1 MIYLNVPICFS
12 SNKIIEK
19 NVVTNERGEF
29 WRLLRPGTYRIKA
42 RHQNMESEAV
52 QVNVDENNVKMIDLM
67 LSQQVENASIDR
79 LTSVEPAQNSASGIA
94 NIFGTM
100 ATQTCNLV
108 PFCSSVFG

>member
-1 MIYLNVPICFS
+1 M
-12 SNKIIEK
+12 
-19 NVVTNERGEF
+19 VTNERGEF

-42 RHQNMESEAV
+42 RYQNMESEAV
-52 QVNVDENNVKMIDLM
+52 QVNITEDNVKMIDLM
-67 LSQQVENASIDR
+67 LSQQVENTSIDR

-100 ATQTCNLV
+100 ATQVCSNV